1 MSMRTL
7 RPIIVSIL
15 LVMTCITTTVNR
27 AEAQQQ
33 HFLSD
38 SIMKLLREAAG
49 SDYHKSQQKYEAGR
63 IAAHQ
68 EMLINDLKSTLLRA
82 KVFITRGLDTNAINA
97 ALNNIQHWY
106 DIGCDGVFLNKGSL
120 QSHRNLTSTNILF
133 KELLKKIEI
142 RKQAVD
148 KYQSELSHFRMHLD
162 SLGTDSALYYISDD
176 SAALMQF
183 LSKITVVRQEINPT
197 DSILEQAIQH
207 VRGLQNR
214 INLMQNTVSA
224 SIDEVE
230 HYHKDL
236 DRNFM
241 DRETHNIWGEV
252 TSYRPFREILYY
264 SALKGQLALWFYV
277 QNHWGR
283 LLLLVLLVIAS
294 GIFLSSL
301 KRKVKAEGLLQDH
314 YQGQLV
320 LRYPVLSALLIVL
333 SVFQFIFPSPPA
345 LFSTIIGVTCAVSL
359 TIIFR
364 GFITRHWMLIWL
376 TMFVQFLLA
385 CGDNLILQG
394 SRLERYFILI
404 FSVLGVVTGLLILFK
419 GRRSELRERAILW
432 FIAFV
437 VVLEL
442 AATFFNMFGRYN
454 YAKTLYVSGF
464 INVIIAITFLWVV
477 RLVNETLLL
486 ASEVYKRPEKK
497 SFFINFERVGQKAP
511 PLFYIFL
518 VVGWFIIFG
527 RNFYAFHRIADP
539 IQDFLFAERSIGQ
552 YNFSIKGML
561 LFFGIL
567 IISTFVSRIVSFFAT
582 DKVPVHSSSTDQ
594 KKIGLGSW
602 ILLIRIA
609 IISTGL
615 FLAVAAAGIPLD
627 RFTIILGALG
637 VGVGLGLQALVSNLV
652 SGLILAFEKPVNVG
666 DIIEVSGK
674 TGTIKSIGFRSSVL
688 TSVDGSTVI
697 IPNGDLLNEHLVNW
711 SQDRGLRR
719 VEVVVGVSYDTN
731 IDTVLPQLTEL
742 LKSNQRILSSPP
754 PVAFADKFNDSSIDI
769 KMLVWIANPREF
781 MIVKSE
787 VMREVQLFFNKNGIT
802 IPFPQ
807 RDIHIIPPGKPDKA
821 E

>member
-1 MSMRTL
+1 MRTV
-7 RPIIVSIL
+7 RPL
-15 LVMTCITTTVNR
+15 LLSTLFFMICLLGSVDR
-27 AEAQQQ
+27 AAAQQQ

-38 SIMKLLREAAG
+38 SVMNLLRQAAG
-49 SDYHKSQQKYEAGR
+49 QDYHKSQDKYSAGR
-63 IAAHQ
+63 MAARQ
-68 EMLINDLKSTLLRA
+68 EALINDLKSTLVKA
-82 KVFITRGLDTNAINA
+82 KIFITRGLDTNAINTE
-97 ALNNIQHWY
+97 LDNIQRWY
-106 DIGCDGVFLNKGSL
+106 DTGCDGIFQHKGSL
-120 QSHRNLTSTNILF
+120 HSHRNLTTTNVLF
-133 KELLKKIEI
+133 KELLKKIDT

-148 KYQSELSHFRMHLD
+148 KYQHELSGFRMHLD
-162 SLGTDSALYYISDD
+162 SLGTDSALYYISND

-183 LSKITVVRQEINPT
+183 LGKIIVVRREINPT

-214 INLMQNTVSA
+214 INLMQSTVSTA
-224 SIDEVE
+224 LDEIE
-230 HYHKDL
+230 HYHSDL
-236 DRNFM
+236 DKNFVG
-241 DRETHNIWGEV
+241 RETSDIWAEV
-252 TSYRPFREILYY
+252 TSYRPFREILQF
-264 SALKGQLALWFYV
+264 SALKGKLALWFYV

-283 LLLLVLLVIAS
+283 VLLLILLVITS
-294 GIFLSSL
+294 TVFINSL
-301 KRKVKAEGLLQDH
+301 KKKVRAEGLLQQH

-320 LRYPVLSALLIVL
+320 LRYPVLSAILIIV
-333 SVFQFIFPSPPA
+333 SVFQFMFPSPPA
-345 LFSTIIGVTCAVSL
+345 LFSTILGVTAAIALS
-359 TIIFR
+359 IIFK

-376 TMFVQFLLA
+376 TMFVQFLIA
-385 CGDNLILQG
+385 CVDNLILQG
-394 SRLERYFILI
+394 SRTERYLMLLFSVTGVITGILI
-404 FSVLGVVTGLLILFK
+404 LLK
-419 GRRSELRERAILW
+419 GRRNELRERAILW

-442 AATFFNMFGRYN
+442 AATFFNMYGRYN
-454 YAKTLYVSGF
+454 YGKTMYVSGF

-486 ASEVYKRPEKK
+486 ASEVYKRPEKN

-511 PLFYIFL
+511 AIFYIFL
-518 VVGWFIIFG
+518 VVGWFIISG

-539 IQDFLFAERSIGQ
+539 VQDFLFAERNIGS

-567 IISTFVSRIVSFFAT
+567 FIATFVSRIVSFFAT

-594 KKIGLGSW
+594 KRIGLGSW

-609 IISTGL
+609 IISIGL

-666 DIIEVSGK
+666 DIIEVAGK
-674 TGTIKSIGFRSSVL
+674 TGTIKSIGFRSSEL
-688 TSVDGSTVI
+688 SSIDGSTVI

-711 SQDRGLRR
+711 SQGRGFRR
-719 VEVVVGVSYDTN
+719 VELVVSVSYDTN
-731 IDTVLPQLTEL
+731 IDEVIPQLNEL
-742 LKSNQRILSSPP
+742 LKANQRLLSSPP
-754 PVAFADKFNDSSIDI
+754 PVAFADKFNDSSIDL
-769 KMLVWIANPREF
+769 KLLFWISNPREF
-781 MIVKSE
+781 MHAKSE
-787 VMREVQLFFNKNGIT
+787 VMREVQALFNKKGIK

-807 RDIHIIPPGKPDKA
+807 RDIHIIPAEEQSGKP

>member
-1 MSMRTL
+1 MRT
-7 RPIIVSIL
+7 RSSIL
-15 LVMTCITTTVNR
+15 ISLFVFICMLCSVNR
-27 AEAQQQ
+27 TIAQQQ

-38 SIMKLLREAAG
+38 SVMNLLRQAAG
-49 SDYHKSQQKYEAGR
+49 QDYHKSQDKYSAGR
-63 IAAHQ
+63 MAARQ
-68 EMLINDLKSTLLRA
+68 EALINDLKSTLLKA
-82 KVFITRGLDTNAINA
+82 KVFITRGLDTNAINTD
-97 ALNNIQHWY
+97 LDNIQRWY
-106 DIGCDGVFLNKGSL
+106 DTGCDGIFQHKGSL

-133 KELLKKIEI
+133 KELLKKIDT

-148 KYQSELSHFRMHLD
+148 KYQHELSGFRMHLD
-162 SLGTDSALYYISDD
+162 SLGTDSALYYISND

-183 LSKITVVRQEINPT
+183 LSKIMVVRQEINPT

-214 INLMQNTVSA
+214 INLMESTVSTA
-224 SIDEVE
+224 LDEIE

-236 DRNFM
+236 DRNFFS
-241 DRETHNIWGEV
+241 RETHNIWEGV
-252 TSYRPFREILYY
+252 TSYRPIREIIYY

-283 LLLLVLLVIAS
+283 MLLLLVLVIAS
-294 GIFLSSL
+294 TVFISSL
-301 KRKVKAEGLLQDH
+301 KRKVKAEGLLQQH

-320 LRYPVLSALLIVL
+320 LRYPVLSAILIVV

-345 LFSTIIGVTCAVSL
+345 LFTTILGVTAAIAL
-359 TIIFR
+359 TIIFK
-364 GFITRHWMLIWL
+364 GFITRHWMFIWL
-376 TMFVQFLLA
+376 TMFVQFLIA

-394 SRLERYFILI
+394 SRIERYFMLL
-404 FSVLGVVTGLLILFK
+404 FSLVGVITGLLILLK
-419 GRRSELRERAILW
+419 GRRSELREKAILW

-442 AATFFNMFGRYN
+442 AAIFFNMYGRYN
-454 YAKTLYVSGF
+454 YAKTMYVSGF

-486 ASEVYKRPEKK
+486 ASEVYKRPERN
-497 SFFINFERVGQKAP
+497 SFFINFERVGRKAP
-511 PLFYIFL
+511 AVFYIFL

-567 IISTFVSRIVSFFAT
+567 FISTFVSRIVSFFAT
-582 DKVPVHSSSTDQ
+582 DKVPVHSSSTGQ

-609 IISTGL
+609 IISIGL

-666 DIIEVSGK
+666 DIIEVAGK
-674 TGTIKSIGFRSSVL
+674 TGTIKSIGFRSSEL
-688 TSVDGSTVI
+688 TSIDGSTVI

-711 SQDRGLRR
+711 SQGRGFRR
-719 VEVVVGVSYDTN
+719 IELVVGVSYDTN
-731 IDTVLPQLTEL
+731 IDEVLPQLNEL
-742 LKSNQRILSSPP
+742 LKANQRLLSSPP
-754 PVAFADKFNDSSIDI
+754 PVAFADKFNDSTIDL
-769 KMLVWIANPREF
+769 KLLFWISNPREF
-781 MIVKSE
+781 MHAKSE
-787 VMREVQLFFNKNGIT
+787 VMSDVQALFNKNGIK

-807 RDIHIIPPGKPDKA
+807 RDIHIVTTDKP